1 MLRHYLTMTIAVLK
15 RRPFYTAI
23 SLFGISFTL
32 LVLMVVTAMA
42 DHTLAPMAPES
53 RQARMLGVHSAR
65 MYGPDTAWS
74 SNGGYL
80 LFDKYARNLPGAEAL
95 TIFSGFQT
103 VSTYLGDQRITSNLK
118 RTDGAFWR
126 VFDFTFLEGG
136 PYGQGDVD
144 DARFLAV
151 ITRATREKIF
161 NGAAGARQD
170 VRGRR
175 PVLPRRRRRR
185 ERVGHPDGPL
195 RRLLRADD
203 DRQDRRLQARDH
215 GRFQRRGAGADH
227 RRSAEDPRGV
237 QRQGGADRAAGQE
250 PTRRW
255 WRRSRRNTTASRAS
269 RRSPTA
275 PAPDR
280 QGPKLTLFLVIAGL
294 LFVTLPTV
302 NLVNVNISR
311 ILERASEIG
320 VRKAFGAPTR
330 TLVAQFVVE
339 NVILT
344 LIGGAIGLVL
354 SALVLRALNQSGFIA
369 HSAFIINARV
379 FAYAVLLA
387 FGFGLISGRLPRVA
401 DGPAPSRRGAQ
412 GRTLTMTRHLVRLIW
427 NRKRQNLL
435 LTLEILCS
443 FLVVFA
449 VDPGRA
455 QLRHQRAQDARLRR
469 RPRVVRGRRPAA
481 HGARRTARRA
491 PPPRRRGRASATP
504 SSACWPPPAS
514 CRRSRSHR
522 SPSPRP
528 TSTHPGR
535 AVSTLADGRKIDY
548 LYNRV
553 GDDFTRVFSMPI
565 LAGRGFTRED
575 DAAGVDPVLINV
587 EMAQKVFGDANP
599 IGRIIPERPIRTPGS
614 GQPIRRASRN
624 ASPASSRSSGSTAS
638 TRCRSPC

>member
-103 VSTYLGDQRITSNLK
+103 VSTYLGDQRITSNMK

-136 PYGQGDVD
+136 PYSQDDVD

-161 NGAAGARQD
+161 NGQPALGKTFEADGQSFRVVGVVENVSDIRMVPYADFYVPTTTAKTDAYKREIMGGFSAVVLARTTD
-170 VRGRR
+170 D
-175 PVLPRRRRRR
+175 LPKIR
-185 ERVGHPDGPL
+185 EEFNARVARIELPDKSYKTLVAPFETKYDSL
-195 RRLLRADD
+195 
-203 DRQDRRLQARDH
+203 ARESP
-215 GRFQRRGAGADH
+215 F
-227 RRSAEDPRGV
+227 
-237 QRQGGADRAAGQE
+237 ADRTSA
-250 PTRRW
+250 
-255 WRRSRRNTTASRAS
+255 
-269 RRSPTA
+269 
-275 PAPDR
+275 DR

-354 SALVLRALNQSGFIA
+354 SALVLRALNKSGFIA
-369 HSAFIINARV
+369 HSAFVVNARV

-387 FGFGLISGRLPRVA
+387 IGFGLISGVY
-401 DGPAPSRRGAQ
+401 PAWR
-412 GRTLTMTRHLVRLIW
+412 M
-427 NRKRQNLL
+427 
-435 LTLEILCS
+435 
-443 FLVVFA
+443 
-449 VDPGRA
+449 
-455 QLRHQRAQDARLRR
+455 ARLR
-469 RPRVVRGRRPAA
+469 PVEALKG
-481 HGARRTARRA
+481 G
-491 PPPRRRGRASATP
+491 P
-504 SSACWPPPAS
+504 S
-514 CRRSRSHR
+514 R
-522 SPSPRP
+522 
-528 TSTHPGR
+528 
-535 AVSTLADGRKIDY
+535 
-548 LYNRV
+548 
-553 GDDFTRVFSMPI
+553 
-565 LAGRGFTRED
+565 
-575 DAAGVDPVLINV
+575 
-587 EMAQKVFGDANP
+587 
-599 IGRIIPERPIRTPGS
+599 
-614 GQPIRRASRN
+614 
-624 ASPASSRSSGSTAS
+624 
-638 TRCRSPC
+638 

>member
-1 MLRHYLTMTIAVLK
+1 MLRHYVTMTIAVLK

-65 MYGPDTAWS
+65 MYGPDNAWS

-103 VSTYLGDQRITSNLK
+103 VSTYLGDQRITSNVK

-136 PYGQGDVD
+136 PYSQGDVD

-161 NGAAGARQD
+161 NGQTALGKTFEADGQSFRVVGVVENVSDIRMVPFADFYVPTTTAKTDAYKRELMGGFSAVVLARTTD
-170 VRGRR
+170 D
-175 PVLPRRRRRR
+175 LPKIR
-185 ERVGHPDGPL
+185 EEFNARVARIELPDKSYTTLVAPFETKYDSL
-195 RRLLRADD
+195 
-203 DRQDRRLQARDH
+203 ARESP
-215 GRFQRRGAGADH
+215 F
-227 RRSAEDPRGV
+227 
-237 QRQGGADRAAGQE
+237 ADRTSA
-250 PTRRW
+250 
-255 WRRSRRNTTASRAS
+255 
-269 RRSPTA
+269 
-275 PAPDR
+275 DR

-311 ILERASEIG
+311 ILERASESG

-354 SALVLRALNQSGFIA
+354 SALVLRALNKSGFIA
-369 HSAFIINARV
+369 HSAFVVNARV

-387 FGFGLISGRLPRVA
+387 TGFGLISGVY
-401 DGPAPSRRGAQ
+401 PAWR
-412 GRTLTMTRHLVRLIW
+412 M
-427 NRKRQNLL
+427 
-435 LTLEILCS
+435 
-443 FLVVFA
+443 
-449 VDPGRA
+449 
-455 QLRHQRAQDARLRR
+455 ARLR
-469 RPRVVRGRRPAA
+469 PVEALKG
-481 HGARRTARRA
+481 G
-491 PPPRRRGRASATP
+491 P
-504 SSACWPPPAS
+504 S
-514 CRRSRSHR
+514 R
-522 SPSPRP
+522 
-528 TSTHPGR
+528 
-535 AVSTLADGRKIDY
+535 
-548 LYNRV
+548 
-553 GDDFTRVFSMPI
+553 
-565 LAGRGFTRED
+565 
-575 DAAGVDPVLINV
+575 
-587 EMAQKVFGDANP
+587 
-599 IGRIIPERPIRTPGS
+599 
-614 GQPIRRASRN
+614 
-624 ASPASSRSSGSTAS
+624 
-638 TRCRSPC
+638 